1 MENYRDGNIGTYP
14 CGSALWQ
21 KWEIIP
27 ASGSTS
33 KIKNMDTNKCL
44 VPNGKELNCNDS
56 QALWILTQST
66 ATTTATSTTTTT
78 TTTTEAP
85 ANCNTLYP
93 EKLVWAGHWADQNFK
108 KRQCC
113 EGCETDL
120 CKTACELFGKRKK
133 RQSLDSIADS
143 YVLNHNGKF

>member
-1 MENYRDGNIGTYP
+1 MKNYRDGNIGTYQ
-14 CGSALWQ
+14 CGSALQQ

-33 KIKNMDTNKCL
+33 KIKNMVTNKCL

-66 ATTTATSTTTTT
+66 ATTTATSTTT

-143 YVLNHNGKF
+143 YSLNHNGKF

>member
-1 MENYRDGNIGTYP
+1 MDNYRNGRIGTNQ

-27 ASGSTS
+27 ASSSTS
-33 KIKNMDTNKCL
+33 KIKNMATNKCL

-66 ATTTATSTTTTT
+66 ATTTSTST

-93 EKLVWAGHWADQNFK
+93 EDKVWGIDTNWP
-108 KRQCC
+108 KRECC
-113 EGCETDL
+113 EGCETNF
-120 CKTACELFGKRKK
+120 CKTACSVIG
-133 RQSLDSIADS
+133 
-143 YVLNHNGKF
+143 